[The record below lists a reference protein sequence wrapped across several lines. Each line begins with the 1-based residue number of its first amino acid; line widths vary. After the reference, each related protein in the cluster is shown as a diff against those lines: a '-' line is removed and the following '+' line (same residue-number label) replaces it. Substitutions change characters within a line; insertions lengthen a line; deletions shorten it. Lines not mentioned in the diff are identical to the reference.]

1 MKVDFITKE
10 DLNGVE
16 QRLDQ
21 VINWLLTKEKQT
33 NGIYTTAE
41 LARKL
46 RVSTRTIQMWRTK
59 RLIEYHKINRKI
71 FYYENAVVEFL
82 NSYTIKRSVTIFKK

>member
-1 MKVDFITKE
+1 MQVELITKQ

-16 QRLDQ
+16 SRLDQ
-21 VINWLLTKEKQT
+21 LINSLHANVVQS

-46 RVSTRTIQMWRTK
+46 RVSTRTIQMWRSR
-59 RLIEYHKINRKI
+59 RLIEYHKINRKV
-71 FYYENAVVEFL
+71 YYTENAVIAFL
-82 NSYTIKRSVTIFKK
+82 EAYTIKRVKF